1 MASLTGNKVQDSY
14 KGLIKT
20 SDNGEATSEKSLT
33 DGDGNALP
41 MSVSPTAVG
50 FSGDVKDNNGDV
62 GTAGQRLSKTASG
75 LEWSDRT
82 YEFNQTVSTNIWTIQ
97 HNLYAFPSVTVIDS
111 VGNICVGHIN
121 YIDNRNVE
129 ITFKSAFK
137 GKAFLN

>member
-20 SDNGEATSEKSLT
+20 SDNAEATSEKSLT
-33 DGDGNALP
+33 DGNGNALP

-62 GTAGQRLSKTASG
+62 GAAGQTLSQTQSG
-75 LEWSDRT
+75 LEWVNRT
-82 YEFNQTVSTNIWTIQ
+82 YEYNQTVSTNVWTIQ
-97 HNLYAFPSVTVIDS
+97 HDLHAFPSVTVIDS
-111 VGNICVGHIN
+111 VGNICIGHIN
-121 YIDNRNVE
+121 YIDNRNLE